1 MEMVKNNNFVDLSNE
16 ELERVEGGFDPIF
29 WAGVGIGVLA
39 SWAVD
44 GTLIATTG
52 KSGSEWVSIGLK
64 SAFKWVK
71 SWF

>member
-1 MEMVKNNNFVDLSNE
+1 MEMIKNNNFIDLSNE
-16 ELERVEGGFDPIF
+16 ELERVDGGLDPIF
-29 WAGVGIGVLA
+29 WAGVGVGLLV

-52 KSGSEWVSIGLK
+52 KSGSEWVSTGIKAG
-64 SAFKWVK
+64 FNWIK